1 MENRTTTLNKF
12 LVEIIDTKN
21 GGRLGVVWQMDNKE
35 IERFNADNA
44 GYMTAVAIDR

>member
-21 GGRLGVVWQMDNKE
+21 GGKLGVVWEMSNNE
-35 IERFNADNA
+35 IMKFNNDNA
-44 GYMTAVAIDR
+44 GYMAAVAIDR